1 MLAARIIPVLRTLV
15 IIVAVLNL
23 NCLAYRYLFWNFTSM
38 SHARK
43 FPSRH
48 VSSSD
53 RPYAF
58 PRAPT
63 RFDSLEYT
71 WKNRPFKAPLEKFLN
86 ESGTTSF
93 LVIKNDS
100 LRLEWYR
107 KGYSRNSL
115 VTTFSM
121 AKSVVSLLIGIAID
135 EGAIKSVND
144 NIGTYIRELHERPLG
159 TLTIRKLLLMEKW
172 RHYDECFFPWCDVVQ
187 EYYSPDTKKLALNLT
202 PETMD
207 DECFYYNDYNTKLL
221 GYALASATG
230 MTVSDYLAKKLWQP
244 LGTEYDA
251 SWSLDNDHNGNE
263 LMSAGLNGR
272 AIDFAKIGQLVLHNG
287 SWNGQRIVSEEW
299 IRESTRPDSAQQR
312 KWCMFQEDQKRY
324 RMFYKY
330 HWWGYQVNDA
340 DYESLAWGVLGE
352 LIFVSRNTHTVIVRF
367 GEKTGNV
374 DSWSVP
380 LRYLAEKL

>member
-1 MLAARIIPVLRTLV
+1 MYDERITPVLKTLV
-15 IIVAVLNL
+15 IIIAVLNL
-23 NCLAYRYLFWNFTSM
+23 NCLAYRYLFWNFVSM
-38 SHARK
+38 SHAQK

-53 RPYAF
+53 RPYIF
-58 PRAPT
+58 PRSPAK
-63 RFDSLEYT
+63 FDSLEYT
-71 WKNRPFKAPLEKFLN
+71 WKNRPIREPLEKFLN

-93 LVIKNDS
+93 IVIKDDS
-100 LRLEWYR
+100 IRLEWYR

-115 VTTFSM
+115 VTTFSTV
-121 AKSVVSLLIGIAID
+121 KSVVSLLIGIAID

-159 TLTIRKLLLMEKW
+159 ALTIRKLLRMERW

-187 EYYSPDTKKLALNLT
+187 EYYSPDTKKLSLHLT

-207 DECFYYNDYNTKLL
+207 DDCFYYNDFNTKLL

-244 LGTEYDA
+244 LGMEYDA

-287 SWNGQRIVSEEW
+287 SWNGTRIVSKEW
-299 IRESTRPDSAQQR
+299 IRESTSPDSSQQR
-312 KWCMFQEDQKRY
+312 QWCMFQEDQKRY
-324 RMFYKY
+324 GMFYKY
-330 HWWGYQVNDA
+330 HWWGFQVNGS

-352 LIFVSRNTHTVIVRF
+352 LIFISRNMHTVIVRF

-380 LRYLAEKL
+380 LRFIAEKL